1 MAQRL
6 YVGNLPYSA
15 TEQQIEKL
23 FAEHGEVSSVA
34 LPTDR
39 ETGQARGFGFVEMAS
54 AEGASKAI
62 AALNG
67 RDFVQLT
74 RIIPGVQRGIPGA
87 NIDGAGSLAWRAS
100 ASFAANGQRTRDNT
114 FLLDGV
120 DNNET
125 WLNSVVVFPSIDA
138 LEEFKVQTST
148 YSAEFGRSSGGVVN
162 IQIKSGTNSH
172 HGSLFE
178 FLRNDALDANDLF
191 NNKSGAGPG
200 SSIGT
205 GAAAVISSLLFN
217 TPLRQVQ
224 IAMKLTF

>member
-67 RDFVQLT
+67 RDFGGRALNVNEAKP
-74 RIIPGVQRGIPGA
+74 REDNRGG
-87 NIDGAGSLAWRAS
+87 GGGGGSR
-100 ASFAANGQRTRDNT
+100 G
-114 FLLDGV
+114 GGGG
-120 DNNET
+120 
-125 WLNSVVVFPSIDA
+125 
-138 LEEFKVQTST
+138 
-148 YSAEFGRSSGGVVN
+148 YGGGGGGYGGGGGGYGGGGGGYGGGGR
-162 IQIKSGTNSH
+162 
-172 HGSLFE
+172 
-178 FLRNDALDANDLF
+178 R
-191 NNKSGAGPG
+191 
-200 SSIGT
+200 
-205 GAAAVISSLLFN
+205 
-217 TPLRQVQ
+217 
-224 IAMKLTF
+224 